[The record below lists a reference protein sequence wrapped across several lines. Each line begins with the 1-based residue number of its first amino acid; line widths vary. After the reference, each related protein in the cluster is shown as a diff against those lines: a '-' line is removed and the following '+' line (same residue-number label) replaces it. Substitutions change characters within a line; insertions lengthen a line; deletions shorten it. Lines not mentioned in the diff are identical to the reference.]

1 MAPAPAEV
9 SLWLGGLVGA
19 GLFATTVVVS
29 LVPLCSDGG
38 AQMDAKALSRD
49 LGSLERR
56 PEELWMGLGSNEPM
70 NQWGF

>member
-1 MAPAPAEV
+1 MAPAQAEV

-29 LVPLCSDGG
+29 LVPLCHSDGG

-56 PEELWMGLGSNEPM
+56 PEELWMGLFGI
-70 NQWGF
+70 Q